1 MSFLPSGFAK
11 HVSQGFLPV
20 QKGLFEIVRIPRER
34 IGVLVGSE
42 GKVKRKLEK
51 LAGVAIEIDSE
62 TGDVE
67 IEGKEN
73 TANFYDAVNVV
84 KAIGRGFSPENAFAL
99 LGEEMLLEIIK
110 VSDITGGSE
119 KAIQT
124 KKARVIGTGGKAR
137 DAIENATGTKI
148 SVFGKTIAIIG
159 GPESVDL
166 ARKGVE
172 MLLAGATHKKA
183 MDFLNRERKGME
195 KFTL

>member
-1 MSFLPSGFAK
+1 LPSELAQHF
-11 HVSQGFLPV
+11 SQGFCPPA
-20 QKGLFEIVRIPRER
+20 KGLFETVRIPKER
-34 IGVLVGSE
+34 IGVLIGSE
-42 GKVKRKLEK
+42 GKVKRRLEK
-51 LAGVAIEIDSE
+51 LAGVVIEVDSE

-73 TANFYDAVNVV
+73 TANFYDAVNAV

-110 VSDITGGSE
+110 VSDVVGGSE

-124 KKARVIGTGGKAR
+124 KKARVIGTGGRAR
-137 DAIENATGTKI
+137 EAIENATGAKI
-148 SVFGKTIAIIG
+148 SVLGKTVAIIG
-159 GPESVDL
+159 NPESVGL

-172 MLLAGATHKKA
+172 MLLSGSTHKKA

>member
-1 MSFLPSGFAK
+1 MPSE
-11 HVSQGFLPV
+11 
-20 QKGLFEIVRIPRER
+20 LFETVRIPKER
-34 IGVLVGSE
+34 IGVLIGAE

-51 LAGVAIEIDSE
+51 LAGVLIEVDGE
-62 TGDVE
+62 TGEVG
-67 IEGKEN
+67 IEGGEN

-99 LGEEMLLEIIK
+99 LGEEMLLEVIK
-110 VSDITGGSE
+110 VSDVVGGSE

-137 DAIENATGTKI
+137 EAIENATGAKI
-148 SVFGKTIAIIG
+148 SVLGKTISIIG
-159 GPESVDL
+159 DHESVGL

-183 MDFLNRERKGME
+183 MDFVNRERKGME